1 VIRTVI
7 VDDDRGMRL
16 VARMLAE
23 EEGCLVVGECETGED
38 AIRLVS
44 RLEPDLVI
52 LDYRLPDIDGVE
64 TARRMLRAHPGAA
77 IIGWTSTED
86 PAVAQHFMDA
96 GACAHAI
103 KGDFEAFRAALRYV
117 QAPAA

>member
-23 EEGCLVVGECETGED
+23 EEGFVVVGEAETGED
-38 AIRLVS
+38 AVPLVS

-52 LDYRLPDIDGVE
+52 LDYRLPDVDGVE
-64 TARRMLRAHPGAA
+64 TARRMSRAHPGVA
-77 IIGWTSTED
+77 IIGWTSSED
-86 PAVAQHFMDA
+86 PAVAQAFIDA
-96 GACAHAI
+96 GACAHAV
-103 KGDFEAFRAALRYV
+103 KGDFVAFRAALRYV
-117 QAPAA
+117 QAPA